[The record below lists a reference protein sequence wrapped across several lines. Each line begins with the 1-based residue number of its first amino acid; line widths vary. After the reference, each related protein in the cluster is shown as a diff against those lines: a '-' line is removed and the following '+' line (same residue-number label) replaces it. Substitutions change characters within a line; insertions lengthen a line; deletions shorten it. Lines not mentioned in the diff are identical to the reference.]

1 MVMPVTGKESGPV
14 PIKNDKFLPFT
25 SISAGL
31 GMAISYYSYPFFIK
45 SASAINLLLFIFI
58 VLIIF
63 VCCLRTL
70 CNIPVNNSFSL
81 IIKISLLA
89 GAAVI
94 GFSLGIAARR
104 VVNTNVE
111 MGLPSGDVIAVSGI
125 LKEDPRSFAGG
136 SGLGVLDLRECSGSG
151 GLRASAK
158 GRVNVF
164 FPSEIIPRLKEFG
177 RGTLIYSDGF
187 ISQGRMGLVFNA
199 SSVHIITPA
208 SKLETFRT
216 GLRTFLI
223 EKIMNRSGMSPP
235 IWGGLASAL
244 LLGIRDD
251 LETDLSDGFRDSGCS
266 HILALSGM
274 HLGILSGVLAFL
286 LKRPLG
292 KRWASLI
299 GALFIIVYVFIAGS
313 QPSLVRSAIM
323 YLIGTFMLWGFLNTK
338 PISLLFMAFI
348 IQLIFQSDTG
358 VSLSFILSYLALLG
372 ILTLGMDIW
381 SIFRG
386 RLPEIINGGLSASL
400 GAFIITSP
408 VVVLYFGTIRPIG
421 IIAGLILAPISSLFM
436 IFSLAALISG
446 FLPLP
451 IWNIFNWILSLLYNL
466 IKFLI
471 SLARAAPG
479 LSISN
484 FFPVLVFCILFWAII
499 LYLKKRD
506 DLHRRS
512 IASFG

>member
-1 MVMPVTGKESGPV
+1 MSVNGIESDLV
-14 PIKNDKFLPFT
+14 PIKNGKFLPFT

-31 GMAISYYSYPFFIK
+31 GTAISYYSYPFFNK
-45 SASAINLLLFIFI
+45 SPYGLNLLFIIFI
-58 VLIIF
+58 LLIIF

-70 CNIPVNNSFSL
+70 CNIPVNNSFPL

-94 GFSLGIAARR
+94 GFSLGVAARR
-104 VVNTNVE
+104 TVNTNIE
-111 MGLPSGDVIAVSGI
+111 MGLPSGNIIAVSGI
-125 LKEDPRSFAGG
+125 IKEDPRSFAGG
-136 SGLGVLDLRECSGSG
+136 SALGVLDLRECSGSG
-151 GLRASAK
+151 GVRSSAK
-158 GRVNVF
+158 GRINVF

-177 RGTLIYSDGF
+177 RGSLIYSDGVL
-187 ISQGRMGLVFNA
+187 SQGRMGLVFNA
-199 SSVHIITPA
+199 TSVHIISPA
-208 SKLETFRT
+208 SKIDTFRT
-216 GLRTFLI
+216 GMRTFLI
-223 EKIMNRSGMSPP
+223 EKFMSRSGESPP

-251 LETDLSDGFRDSGCS
+251 LETDLSDGFRNSGCS

-299 GALFIIVYVFIAGS
+299 GALFIIFYVFTAGS

-323 YLIGTFMLWGFLNTK
+323 YLIGTFMLWGFLKAK
-338 PISLLFMAFI
+338 PILLLFMAFI
-348 IQLIFQSDTG
+348 IQIIFQSDTG

-372 ILTLGMDIW
+372 ILTLGMDIR
-381 SIFRG
+381 SILRG
-386 RLPEIINGGLSASL
+386 RLPEILNGGLSASL
-400 GAFIITSP
+400 GAFIVTSP
-408 VVVLYFGTIRPIG
+408 IVVLYFGTIRPIG
-421 IIAGLILAPISSLFM
+421 IIAGLVLAPISSLFM
-436 IFSLAALISG
+436 IFSLAALVSG

-451 IWNIFNWILSLLYNL
+451 LWNIFDFFLSLLYNL
-466 IKFLI
+466 LKFLI
-471 SLARAAPG
+471 SIAREVPG
-479 LSISN
+479 ISISS
-484 FFPVLVFCILFWAII
+484 FIPVLVFCVLFWVLI

-506 DLHRRS
+506 DLQRRS